1 MSAPGRSLALAV
13 GLAFGLANAALA
25 PSEVRAAALAADEAP
40 LPPGTRAGTAQV
52 AVLPPV
58 GAAGPAAMVE
68 RIERDG
74 TEAAETDAAESWVEV
89 EYTVDPTLEERL
101 RELFAAL
108 EVELGHA
115 ILLDPWTGQIF
126 AYVSTDPEVFP
137 PTRPYPTASLMKM
150 VTAAATL
157 RTRPDAVGGDC
168 RYIGSPYLLSP
179 SSLVPPP
186 PDAMGAS
193 VDSFRRAM
201 AISNNQCFARLA
213 VHELGQETLL
223 GEMHRLGL
231 LEPPALHHPPGEV
244 EPIQDDLDLGFLG
257 SGLAG
262 STITPLGAA
271 RLAALLA
278 DGKLVRPYWI
288 ASARDAE
295 GNALGVPG
303 RAAPRL
309 VWPPSIAERLRDVMA
324 DVTESGTARRA
335 FLGRDGD
342 PVLGPVRVA
351 GKTGTLSGKD
361 PEGRYQWFIGVAP
374 ADAPAVAIATVVVTD
389 AAAAASA
396 ADVSAG
402 ALREVFCTER
412 TCNAIHARRLYAR
425 ALARDAERERA
436 IREHTEA
443 LRRADEIAFAHEVV
457 DLDRT
462 PRPRPGSTLEIPRR
476 LRRKP
481 VDGEIELL
489 VTLDPEGRVLEA
501 RVSSSNLPDFEEFVV
516 AEVMG
521 WRFTPPTRD
530 GTPVRAT
537 ARLPI
542 PIRIE

>member
-1 MSAPGRSLALAV
+1 MSTAHWVIALAA
-13 GLAFGLANAALA
+13 GAWFGLAGGALSPPDTHA
-25 PSEVRAAALAADEAP
+25 EASALGADEAP
-40 LPPGTRAGTAQV
+40 LPPGTRTASPPL
-52 AVLPPV
+52 ATLPPV
-58 GAAGPAAMVE
+58 GAAGPAVVE
-68 RIERDG
+68 RIERGAKEAG
-74 TEAAETDAAESWVEV
+74 TAITESWVEV
-89 EYTVDPTLEERL
+89 EYTVDPALEERL
-101 RELFAAL
+101 RELFKEL
-108 EVELGHA
+108 EVELGHV
-115 ILLDPWTGQIF
+115 ILLDPWTGQVF

-157 RTRPDAVGGDC
+157 RARPEAAESDC
-168 RYIGSPYLLSP
+168 RYLGSPYLLSP

-186 PDAMGAS
+186 PDAAGTV

-213 VHELGQETLL
+213 VHELGEEALL
-223 GEMHRLGL
+223 GEMDRLGI
-231 LEPPALHHPPGEV
+231 LEAPALHHPPGEV
-244 EPIQDDLDLGFLG
+244 EPIRDDLDLGFLG

-288 ASARDAE
+288 ANARDAD
-295 GNALGVPG
+295 GNPLGVPG

-309 VWPPSIAERLRDVMA
+309 VWPPSVAETLRDVMA
-324 DVTESGTARRA
+324 DVTESGTAKRA
-335 FLGRDGD
+335 FRDERGD
-342 PVLGPVRVA
+342 PLLGSVRVA
-351 GKTGTLSGKD
+351 GKTGTLSGDD

-374 ADAPAVAIATVVVTD
+374 ADAPAVAIAAVVVND
-389 AAAAASA
+389 PADEASA
-396 ADVSAG
+396 ADMSAV
-402 ALREVFCTER
+402 ALREVFCTDR

-425 ALARDAERERA
+425 ALARDAERDRSIRA
-436 IREHTEA
+436 HRLA
-443 LRRADEIAFAHEVV
+443 LRRADEIAFAHDVV
-457 DLDRT
+457 DLDRA

-476 LRRKP
+476 LRRTP
-481 VDGEIELL
+481 VDGEIVLL
-489 VTLDPEGRVLEA
+489 VTLGPEGRVLEA
-501 RVSSSNLPDFEEFVV
+501 RVASSDLPHFEEFVV
-516 AEVMG
+516 AEVME